1 MAKKMIYR
9 YGKYYKCQIKGDESD
24 VYWLM
29 VEFDDESVVVM
40 DDDGVYYYV
49 RLDRKNGSAV

>member
-1 MAKKMIYR
+1 MRWAIHGSPNTY
-9 YGKYYKCQIKGDESD
+9 
-24 VYWLM
+24 